1 MDREL
6 LRQAL
11 SYHGPALLSLLRSE
25 QHDNPDFRGLLPP
38 PGTALEP
45 PRGAPHPPATW
56 KETSSLDT
64 EIKRFI
70 AKKADLL
77 FAHSWRPNGP
87 PCESIE
93 ENEEYYAVMPPL
105 ECFMEVPR
113 EDRRELFFR
122 DIERGDIVIGRI
134 TSIREFGFF
143 MVLIC
148 LGSGIIRH
156 ISDLD
161 ISALCPL
168 RDVPPQSNHGDP
180 LSYYQNGDLIRAAIK
195 DVDRYHEKLTVSL
208 YNSALPPSLSST
220 KLGVITSDDFPLHYR
235 RSLEVANTAETFE
248 EVLHRSPGFANP
260 SLIEYLAEKLGL
272 SESNPP
278 SLLRSLQMKNFNE
291 EDFAPALRKKQ
302 SASWALKCVKA
313 GVDYFKVGRH
323 VEAMN
328 EYNKALEIDPQNVEA
343 LVARG
348 ALYATKGSLNK
359 AIGDFEIALENCPT
373 HRNARKY
380 LCQTLV
386 ERGGQLEEEDKLV
399 NAENYY
405 KKALSLDETFQ
416 EAEEA
421 LTKLRKH
428 MQKSL
433 EMREK
438 QAAKEERQKEKKVET
453 SAEKLRKLLKEE
465 KRLKKKRKVSTS
477 SSSSSSS
484 SSSDSSSNVSV
495 SSSSSSSDHKKYR
508 KKRRNRSESA
518 HSSKK
523 GSSRASSHYK
533 DQMRKEEWYSP
544 PANTSASFLNQNFDV
559 EKLLERQD
567 SLVYPKT
574 EVKEKDRHF
583 SFSRTSCDDEDTFG
597 GRSEDSRDHYSS
609 SRTLPS
615 CSKTEKY
622 GKTERFFSSWR
633 GSSGSYH
640 KSDDKAR
647 MHYFRKFDRDVEGRK
662 EQYKKYGSGQD
673 RYYMSPVGSDC
684 SGKSV
689 GKYRSYSS
697 TCSREGEKS
706 YTSERHVLSQHKND
720 SEHKSRKR
728 SYEETDKIK
737 EPDEEMSSNDTAETE
752 SGIKRNLPQNLVNI
766 FNQIAEFEREKGSK
780 HKKQ

>member
-1 MDREL
+1 
-6 LRQAL
+6 
-11 SYHGPALLSLLRSE
+11 
-25 QHDNPDFRGLLPP
+25 
-38 PGTALEP
+38 
-45 PRGAPHPPATW
+45 
-56 KETSSLDT
+56 KERPSIDT

-77 FAHSWRPNGP
+77 FAHAWKPNGP
-87 PCESIE
+87 LCETIE

-105 ECFMEVPR
+105 ER
-113 EDRRELFFR
+113 EERRELFFR

-148 LGSGIIRH
+148 LGSGIIRE
-156 ISDLD
+156 ISDLE
-161 ISALCPL
+161 ITALCPL
-168 RDVPPQSNHGDP
+168 RDVPSQSNHGDP
-180 LSYYQNGDLIRAAIK
+180 LSYYQTGDLIRAAIK

-208 YNSALPPSLSST
+208 YSSALPPNLSST

-235 RSLEVANTAETFE
+235 RSMEVANTGETFE

-260 SLIEYLAEKLGL
+260 FLVEYLAEKLGL

-278 SLLRSLQMKNFNE
+278 SLLRSLQIKNFNE

-386 ERGGQLEEEDKLV
+386 ERGGQLEEEDKLI
-399 NAENYY
+399 NAESYY

-484 SSSDSSSNVSV
+484 SSSDSSSDVSI
-495 SSSSSSSDHKKYR
+495 SSSSSSSDHKKHR

-518 HSSKK
+518 RSSKK
-523 GSSRASSHYK
+523 CSSRASSHYK
-533 DQMRKEEWYSP
+533 DQVRKEEWYSP
-544 PANTSASFLNQNFDV
+544 PADTSASFLNQNFEV

-567 SLVYPKT
+567 SLVCTKP
-574 EVKEKDRHF
+574 EVREKDRHC
-583 SFSRTSCDDEDTFG
+583 SFSRTSGDDEDTFG
-597 GRSEDSRDHYSS
+597 GRSEDSRDSYSS

-615 CSKTEKY
+615 SSKTEKY
-622 GKTERFFSSWR
+622 GKSDRFFSGRR

-640 KSDDKAR
+640 KSDDKPR
-647 MHYFRKFDRDVEGRK
+647 MHYFRKLERDVEGRK
-662 EQYKKYGSGQD
+662 EQFKKHGSGQD
-673 RYYMSPVGSDC
+673 RHYVSPAGSDYAGR
-684 SGKSV
+684 SAGKH
-689 GKYRSYSS
+689 RSYSS
-697 TCSREGEKS
+697 ACLREGEKS
-706 YTSERHVLSQHKND
+706 SDSGRHVLRQHKNE
-720 SEHKSRKR
+720 SECKSREK
-728 SYEETDKIK
+728 SCEETKKAQD
-737 EPDEEMSSNDTAETE
+737 PDEEMSLNGTAQTE
-752 SGIKRNLPQNLVNI
+752 SGVKRNLPQNLVNI

-780 HKKQ
+780 QKKQ